1 MVLHSTDAA
10 LAVGFLCFNSWLS
23 ERSLS
28 VFVSQEW
35 CSCLQWW
42 FRWTDNPTC
51 KQMKCPC
58 SLSKASVPFHKV
70 KTTDRSSWGCQ
81 LWSLNLQPSTL
92 HSYSPFPLCSMLW
105 CVCVGVC
112 ARTCTQIAI
121 YSSFQI
127 NDVQDSTAIP
137 PAQKYAQ
144 TIIDPSQSVD
154 ESSRIH
160 HECCTLSEV
169 LKTKL
174 ATLVKGVVGVISSS
188 SSHWHSRNTWA
199 FGACLDLLVVQSLCM
214 DFIVGKRILNILS
227 PPQKKSDPICMLILQ
242 W

>member
-1 MVLHSTDAA
+1 MPPLLLAFCVLTLDSLKD
-10 LAVGFLCFNSWLS
+10 LSPFLCPKNGAPAFSDGSAEQITQRVNRWNAHAVSLKHQFHFTKWRPLTGQAEGANSDH
-23 ERSLS
+23 
-28 VFVSQEW
+28 
-35 CSCLQWW
+35 
-42 FRWTDNPTC
+42 WTYSPQLFT
-51 KQMKCPC
+51 PIR
-58 SLSKASVPFHKV
+58 PFHSAQCC
-70 KTTDRSSWGCQ
+70 D
-81 LWSLNLQPSTL
+81 
-92 HSYSPFPLCSMLW
+92 
-105 CVCVGVC
+105 VCVGVC

-144 TIIDPSQSVD
+144 TIIDPSQSV
-154 ESSRIH
+154 EEPSRIH

-227 PPQKKSDPICMLILQ
+227 PPPKKKSDQICMLILQ